1 MPGFPLDHRCQG
13 TNKLIKEGAYMVES
27 TQDIVTNL
35 PHFSKVVSKSKDVAN
50 DSAENNQF
58 KALDVKYANPIT
70 NDMCMRVKELLSSTP
85 IDFDCLHQ
93 TQLPL

>member
-1 MPGFPLDHRCQG
+1 
-13 TNKLIKEGAYMVES
+13 MVES